1 MIDVYYPY
9 FEAESTWQELRYS
22 LRSIEKHFK
31 FDFRVVILGD
41 LPAWI
46 NPASILYIPHDRVE
60 GIQENTLYDAITKQL
75 LFNAHP
81 DTSLH
86 FVRMYDD
93 IYILR
98 DVDLITVGQF
108 KAMYP
113 FREVPERTGTWWS
126 QLYHTLDVLIA
137 KGYQGWNTETHLP
150 ELFNKEKMQW
160 IITTYSALE
169 KRLLTSSLYFNTFF
183 PGAQPQL
190 FSKEFAIQFYDNAD
204 GPFYDSSEGDLNKK
218 CKGKT
223 YLNHNNAGLTDNLK
237 NFLKTTFPHKSRF
250 EL

>member
-9 FEAESTWQELRYS
+9 FETEATWDELRYS

-31 FDFRVVILGD
+31 FDFRVVIIGD
-41 LPAWI
+41 LPQWVDS
-46 NPASILYIPHDRVE
+46 ASILHIPHDRVE

-81 DTSLH
+81 DTSLY

-98 DVDLITVGQF
+98 EVDLITVGQF

-113 FREVPERTGTWWS
+113 FKEVPERVGTWWS
-126 QLYHTLDVLIA
+126 QLYHTLEVLIA

-160 IITTYSALE
+160 VITAYSALE
-169 KRLLTSSLYFNTFF
+169 NRLLTSSLYFNTFF
-183 PGAQPQL
+183 PDAQPLL

-204 GPFYDSSEGDLNKK
+204 GPFYDSSEGDLVEK

-237 NFLKTTFPHKSRF
+237 NFLKTTFPNKSRF